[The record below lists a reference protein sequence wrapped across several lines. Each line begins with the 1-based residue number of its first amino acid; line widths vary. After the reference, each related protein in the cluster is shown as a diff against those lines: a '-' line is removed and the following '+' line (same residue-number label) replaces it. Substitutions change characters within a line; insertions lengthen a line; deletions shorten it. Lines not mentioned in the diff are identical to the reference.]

1 MFWTERHARAIT
13 RNLLSSYASAIPY
26 QSNEVGSFSSVFE
39 KPLGLAGVE
48 PRRFARFVVA
58 QLMVVLSLSVVLG
71 GLYGSGMLVFSTFGT
86 CWYVR
91 RRIKIRRASLD
102 RDLPALLTSIV
113 SSVRAGID
121 PIVAIIKSAE
131 YLPAGTPLTE
141 GIASFRDRLAQGSEE
156 SDEIRAFLAEYAH
169 PDLELF
175 KRCVLLSRKHG
186 CSLSDPLHRI
196 TRVIRQRHSF
206 RRKTRAA
213 LAMHRLSAFG
223 IALSALVICLIQVG
237 TNKKGVILALEHPVG
252 SPMLIAGCFLIMVG
266 VVWMVSMGREGRV

>member
-1 MFWTERHARAIT
+1 MFLTEGSPHAIT
-13 RNLLSSYASAIPY
+13 RNLLASFTSATPLGAKGD
-26 QSNEVGSFSSVFE
+26 EVFLGRLDKVA
-39 KPLGLAGVE
+39 GLAGMP
-48 PRRFARFVVA
+48 PRALKRLAASQLVVA
-58 QLMVVLSLSVVLG
+58 GSIAVVFG
-71 GLYGSGMLVFSTFGT
+71 ALYGLMALALSAIITFL
-86 CWYVR
+86 YVR
-91 RRIKIRRASLD
+91 RRIKVRRTSLD

-131 YLPAGTPLTE
+131 YLPPGTPLTE
-141 GIASFRDRLAQGSEE
+141 GVAALSGRLEQGNDET
-156 SDEIRAFLAEYAH
+156 DEIGLFLKEYEH

-186 CSLSDPLHRI
+186 CSLSEPLHRI

-206 RRKTRAA
+206 RRKTKAA

-237 TNKKGVILALEHPVG
+237 TNKKGVFLALDHPVG
-252 SPMLIAGCFLIMVG
+252 SKMLGAGCLLILAG
-266 VVWMVSMGREGRV
+266 VVWMVSMGREGRI